1 MVLSVASNY
10 GVSKRPV
17 LPRTQGREI
26 NKWNIGGYT
35 TLMQDVNNKGN
46 SVSVCVGGEGWQ
58 G

>member
-35 TLMQDVNNKGN
+35 TLMQDVNNRGN
-46 SVSVCVGGEGWQ
+46 SVSVCGG
-58 G
+58 